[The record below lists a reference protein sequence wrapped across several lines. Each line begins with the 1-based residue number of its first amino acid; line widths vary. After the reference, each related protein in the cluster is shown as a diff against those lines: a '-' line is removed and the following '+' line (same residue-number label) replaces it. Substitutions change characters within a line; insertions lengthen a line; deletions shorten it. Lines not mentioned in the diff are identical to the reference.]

1 MQDAVGR
8 LLRATDADVLR
19 TRELDL
25 WALVSTIIQLSSQLE
40 ARNRKT
46 TSHTPHS
53 YHSKD
58 AKNAFTFVVKDRK
71 YEART

>member
-8 LLRATDADVLR
+8 LLRATDSDVLR
-19 TRELDL
+19 ARELDL
-25 WALVSTIIQLSSQLE
+25 WALVSTIIQLFSQLE
-40 ARNRKT
+40 AR
-46 TSHTPHS
+46 HP